1 VLRIRLA
8 ADLGPIDIPFQQS
21 LDRIREMQLDGVEL
35 DLSKLMPLEDFT
47 RTATREIR
55 KSLSDRNLSLAAVR
69 YRTPRGLH
77 YPTGIENYLDNM
89 KKSMELTYQL
99 GGNVT
104 IMSLGLVPR
113 DQKSLDWQI
122 LREIIQELCRFSER
136 AGSVAAAETDRSPPE
151 EFVALLDGIPEAG
164 FGVDVS
170 PGELATYGFD
180 PVAAIETFNRRIV
193 TFHATD
199 AINRPGGRGYDVAPL
214 GRGDLDYPAV
224 LSALENAGFPGFI
237 ILRPCRADD
246 PMTEIRQARDF
257 LFRL

>member
-1 VLRIRLA
+1 MLRIRLA
-8 ADLGPIDIPFQQS
+8 ADLGPVNTPFQQS
-21 LDRIREMQLDGVEL
+21 LDRVCEMQLDGVEL

-47 RTATREIR
+47 RTAIREIR
-55 KSLSDRNLSLAAVR
+55 KSLSDRNLSVAAVR
-69 YRTPRGLH
+69 YRAPRGLP
-77 YPTGIENYLDNM
+77 YPTGIENHLDNM
-89 KKSMELTYQL
+89 KRSMEVTYQL

-113 DQKSLDWQI
+113 DEKSPDWQI
-122 LREIIQELCRFSER
+122 LREIVQELSRFGER
-136 AGSVAAAETDRSPPE
+136 AGSVPAAETDRSPPE
-151 EFVALLDGIPEAG
+151 EFVALLDGIPEPG

-170 PGELATYGFD
+170 PGELATHGFD

-199 AINRPGGRGYDVAPL
+199 AINRAAGRGYDVVPL

-237 ILRPCRADD
+237 ILRPCTADD
-246 PMTEIRQARDF
+246 PITEIRQAKEF

>member
-21 LDRIREMQLDGVEL
+21 LDRVRKMQLDGVEL
-35 DLSKLMPLEDFT
+35 DLLKLMPLEDFT
-47 RTATREIR
+47 RTAIREIR

-104 IMSLGLVPR
+104 IVSLGLVPR

-151 EFVALLDGIPEAG
+151 AFVALLDGIPEG
-164 FGVDVS
+164 RFWCGRQSRGVGDIWFRPSGRHRNIQPANRDVS
-170 PGELATYGFD
+170 RDGCDQPTW
-180 PVAAIETFNRRIV
+180 
-193 TFHATD
+193 
-199 AINRPGGRGYDVAPL
+199 RP
-214 GRGDLDYPAV
+214 
-224 LSALENAGFPGFI
+224 
-237 ILRPCRADD
+237 
-246 PMTEIRQARDF
+246 
-257 LFRL
+257 RL